1 MQQKPIERIDIER
14 VGANS
19 LMVRKWF
26 AGYDLHDAG
35 SADVEDFVHNASL
48 DRTLA
53 DYEKQ
58 GFAVWISRRGM
69 GHAIKG
75 PITRVDILL
84 DDTTW
89 TVKKYPRGWKAETK
103 PISTS
108 TLKTEGEVKGALQW
122 LKENNWTV
130 IEWEGNYRAFKGK
143 MLPVHDAHTIRQ
155 LRRKNP
161 NARYNLAF
169 YY

>member
-1 MQQKPIERIDIER
+1 MQPKPFERIDLER
-14 VGANS
+14 VGANC

-26 AGYDLHDAG
+26 AGYDIHDAG
-35 SADVEDFVHNASL
+35 VADSEEFIRDVSL

-53 DYEKQ
+53 EYEKQ
-58 GFAVWISRRGM
+58 GFAVWISRRGL

-75 PITRVDILL
+75 PITRIDILL
-84 DDTTW
+84 NDITW

-103 PISTS
+103 PITTS
-108 TLKTEGEVKGALQW
+108 ILNNQDELAGALQW
-122 LKENNWTV
+122 LKDKNWT
-130 IEWEGNYRAFKGK
+130 ILEWDGNYRAFKGK
-143 MLPVHDAHTIRQ
+143 PLPVHDAQTIRQ
-155 LRRKNP
+155 LRRKIP